1 MIDEIGISSAYHK
14 TMRSMKNRFNAF
26 ILVVEDEE
34 ETANSISIIL
44 RKAGY
49 QVECVQDG
57 LGAVNRIAACKN
69 SSRPVDLVLTDIQMP
84 VLTGTEL
91 MEELKKTSIDIPVLV
106 ITGYSDEET
115 LYQLES
121 VYAVPYMIKPFKPL
135 ELLEQVGNALK
146 LKTGRMCS

>member
-1 MIDEIGISSAYHK
+1 
-14 TMRSMKNRFNAF
+14 MKKKKSLKAF

-34 ETANSISIIL
+34 ETANSIYIIL

-57 LGAVNRIAACKN
+57 LGAVNRIAACKH
-69 SSRPVDLVLTDIQMP
+69 SSCPVDLVLTDIQMP
-84 VLTGTEL
+84 ILTGTEL
-91 MEELKKTSIDIPVLV
+91 MEELKKTDIDIPVLV

-115 LYQLES
+115 LHQLES

-135 ELLEQVGNALK
+135 ELLEQVENALK
-146 LKTGRMCS
+146 LKTERSVHEKN

>member
-1 MIDEIGISSAYHK
+1 
-14 TMRSMKNRFNAF
+14 MKKKKSDHAF

-49 QVECVQDG
+49 KVECVRDG
-57 LGAVNRIAACKN
+57 FSAVNRIASCKN
-69 SSRPVDLVLTDIQMP
+69 TSSAFNLVLTDIQMP

-91 MEELKKTSIDIPVLV
+91 MEELKKTNIDIPVLV

-115 LYQLES
+115 IRQLEV
-121 VYAVPYMIKPFKPL
+121 VYAVPYMIKPFKPM
-135 ELLEQVGNALK
+135 ELLEQVENALK
-146 LKTGRMCS
+146 LKTGRVC

>member
-1 MIDEIGISSAYHK
+1 
-14 TMRSMKNRFNAF
+14 MKKKKSFNAF

-57 LGAVNRIAACKN
+57 FSAVNRIAACKN
-69 SSRPVDLVLTDIQMP
+69 SSSPVDLVLTDIQMP
-84 VLTGTEL
+84 ILTGTEL
-91 MEELKKTSIDIPVLV
+91 MEELKKTSIDLPVLV

-115 LYQLES
+115 LNQLDS

-146 LKTGRMCS
+146 LKMGRMCS

>member
-1 MIDEIGISSAYHK
+1 
-14 TMRSMKNRFNAF
+14 MKKSFNAF

-49 QVECVQDG
+49 RVECVQDG
-57 LGAVNRIAACKN
+57 LGAINRIAACKHT
-69 SSRPVDLVLTDIQMP
+69 SSFDLVLTDIQLP

-91 MEELKKTSIDIPVLV
+91 MDELKKTNIDIPVLV

-115 LYQLES
+115 LSQLEN
-121 VYAVPYMIKPFKPL
+121 VYSVPYMIKPFKPF
-135 ELLEQVGNALK
+135 ELLEQVENILK